1 MMKQVMIIKMQVM
14 KQRTYGFTLTELLI
28 AVAIAG
34 ILASVAIPSYSEH
47 VKRAARVEAV
57 TSLLDAA
64 NRQEQYFVDNREYT
78 SNLGDLGVNT
88 TTENGHYSLTVKVEG
103 SNFTLTAK
111 PVGGPVKSDGDCG
124 SFTITDVGLKG
135 VGGSKSIDYCWG

>member
-1 MMKQVMIIKMQVM
+1 MKK
-14 KQRTYGFTLTELLI
+14 RTYGFTLTELLI

-57 TSLLDAA
+57 TALLDAA
-64 NRQEQYFVDNREYT
+64 NRQEQYFVDNRQYT

-88 TTENGHYSLTVKVEG
+88 TTENGYYSLTVNVGG